1 MAPTGLVRTATLPS
15 QEDIVLPDDD
25 VNSELQKAYVL
36 IIGGGLASHWCS
48 LWIFEK
54 GEVYSMELMGYRMLQ
69 SRYKMRHLYSFATGC
84 RTPPPPGPDF
94 RGEEDQDEEDEEHW
108 CGEFSKLRA
117 VVEYIWPFQH
127 IWPHQLRE
135 SVQHCL
141 MGFLHRSGRK
151 NFIMTGMFKLQLP
164 KSAGVLTCLDLICI
178 KDTSPHDLRKRASK
192 LPLGDAFYEL
202 HFHNCQLFL
211 LQLLCEKY
219 EVEVAKLPLTA
230 GSIAA
235 GPSLLFLE
243 VAFIAVFH
251 ALRHWHPN
259 VAMLVGL
266 LWVAA
271 EAYSTWRYVYS
282 HALSATSGVVIGG
295 VGTMCLWIGVAV
307 HSPSN
312 YVFVDSIP
320 VLSLLWDLCMVA
332 EALTVNMVCHDA
344 ALTLL
349 NLMLIILAIVGV
361 GILQFLNGRPVQ
373 ELYEGVAGAVLGSL
387 PLIFGYRL
395 FLKIDN
401 RLARFL
407 CASCLMYLSLIV
419 FVLWISQH
427 TTAQDRYQV
436 AALPKASEGV
446 PGWVYKDG
454 DQGRGYYKEDTG
466 CPNLGCCGGAR
477 ENSINLEVDLSSDK
491 SAAVT
496 QMS

>member
-1 MAPTGLVRTATLPS
+1 MAPTGLVRTATVPS
-15 QEDIVLPDDD
+15 HEDIVLPDDD

-94 RGEEDQDEEDEEHW
+94 RRGEEDQDDEEDEHW

-117 VVEYIWPFQH
+117 VVEYVWPFQH

-141 MGFLHRSGRK
+141 FGFLHRSGRK
-151 NFIMTGMFKLQLP
+151 NFIMTGKFKLQLP

-202 HFHNCQLFL
+202 HVHNCQLFL

-235 GPSLLFLE
+235 GPSLLLLE
-243 VAFIAVFH
+243 VAFIAIFH

-259 VAMLVGL
+259 FAMLVGL

-271 EAYSTWRYVYS
+271 EAYLTWRYVYS

-295 VGTMCLWIGVAV
+295 VGTMCLWVGVAV
-307 HSPSN
+307 HSPSD

-332 EALTVNMVCHDA
+332 EALTVNMVYHDA

-349 NLMLIILAIVGV
+349 NLMLVILAIVGI

-387 PLIFGYRL
+387 PLVFGYRL
-395 FLKIDN
+395 FLKIDD
-401 RLARFL
+401 RLSRFL
-407 CASCLMYLSLIV
+407 CASCLMYLFLIG
-419 FVLWISQH
+419 FVVWISQH
-427 TTAQDRYQV
+427 PTGQEGYQV
-436 AALPKASEGV
+436 PALPEASEGA
-446 PGWVYKDG
+446 PGTSP
-454 DQGRGYYKEDTG
+454 R
-466 CPNLGCCGGAR
+466 P
-477 ENSINLEVDLSSDK
+477 
-491 SAAVT
+491 
-496 QMS
+496 QMQRTLFVHPWRP